1 METARGIERVRGHHT
16 ICMFDRETGA
26 STTSYG
32 ASVKRVGFRGRLFLI
47 LLGFALV
54 PSILITVAWNATGS
68 FVLPLVTGTAAW
80 DSVATTGE
88 RALDAA
94 RRAPL
99 TPGQQEALNA
109 HERTLRR
116 SVINSR
122 QADFVLRQGTKMLA
136 ASTLVIVLVIGL
148 IASRVAGHLSR
159 NLSRPL
165 QELVGWTEHIG
176 RGEALPNTPPRRG
189 APEFEVLRRR
199 MREMAGELEL
209 GRARALEAERA
220 SALRESARQVAHEL
234 KNPLTPIRFAVERL
248 RREAPP
254 ELSETVE
261 VLSVE
266 SQRLEQLARNFAQFG
281 RLPEGPRAEVDV
293 GELARYTVRATIPP
307 ELEAH
312 VDVAPDVPMI
322 HAHHDA
328 LARALSNVMLNAV
341 DACKQGGRVDVR
353 VRRVRQNGGDGVE
366 IVVADTGC
374 GIPPDRLSRIWDPY
388 VTSKTGGTGLGL
400 AIARQTVL
408 AHEGSVSATS
418 TLGKGTE
425 IRFVLPRGE
434 SGNGGLNGRG

>member
-1 METARGIERVRGHHT
+1 M
-16 ICMFDRETGA
+16 
-26 STTSYG
+26 
-32 ASVKRVGFRGRLFLI
+32 KRVGFRGRLFLI
-47 LLGFALV
+47 LLAFALV

-88 RALDAA
+88 RALAAA
-94 RRAPL
+94 RSAPL
-99 TPGQQEALNA
+99 TPPQAEALDA
-109 HERTLRR
+109 HERNLHR
-116 SVINSR
+116 SVVNSR
-122 QADFVLRQGTKMLA
+122 QADYLLRRGARMLA
-136 ASTLVIVLVIGL
+136 LFTLVSLVIIGL

-165 QELVGWTEHIG
+165 RELVGWTELIG
-176 RGEALPNTPPRRG
+176 RGESLPTTPPRRG

-209 GRARALEAERA
+209 GRARAIEAERA

-254 ELSETVE
+254 ELAETVE
-261 VLSVE
+261 VLSTE
-266 SQRLEQLARNFAQFG
+266 SQRLEQLARSFAQFG

-293 GELARYTVRATIPP
+293 GELARYTARATIPP

-312 VDVAPDVPMI
+312 VEVAADVPMI
-322 HAHHDA
+322 HGHHDA

-341 DACKQGGRVDVR
+341 DACKHGGRVDVC
-353 VRRVRQNGGDGVE
+353 VRRAPHNGTDGVE
-366 IVVADTGC
+366 IVVTDTGC
-374 GIPPDRLSRIWDPY
+374 GIAPDRISRIWEPY

-408 AHEGSVSATS
+408 AHDGAVSASS
-418 TLGKGTE
+418 TIGVGTE
-425 IRFVLPRGE
+425 IRFVLPRGTA
-434 SGNGGLNGRG
+434 SNGGWNGG